1 MFSNNVLKSYNDEGE
16 TLLINGK
23 TGYLKCKLA
32 DITGTINAT
41 SGTFKN
47 VTVESGRIAGFSIS
61 GTGLTNRNDD
71 GTFTNDAYVIFR
83 NDAHKC
89 FAGIGG
95 NILPASSGI
104 RGVARFE
111 NYDEGDWW
119 NMGANYALLVG
130 ARGAND
136 NVAIDMSGGYIAGLA
151 VKTDNVSSSKTI
163 DRSAVSVACINNSE
177 ITITLP
183 TMEIYD
189 DGHEISIKNMNGKK
203 VTIKPG
209 YSYHNINGVR
219 TYKESYMHVDQG
231 YHNTNSDPHSLTNNG
246 DASTYRYHRDLNNG
260 TQYGCWIQFKNPRD
274 W

>member
-1 MFSNNVLKSYNDEGE
+1 
-16 TLLINGK
+16 
-23 TGYLKCKLA
+23 
-32 DITGTINAT
+32 
-41 SGTFKN
+41 
-47 VTVESGRIAGFSIS
+47 
-61 GTGLTNRNDD
+61 
-71 GTFTNDAYVIFR
+71 
-83 NDAHKC
+83 
-89 FAGIGG
+89 
-95 NILPASSGI
+95 
-104 RGVARFE
+104 
-111 NYDEGDWW
+111 
-119 NMGANYALLVG
+119 MGSNYALLVG

-136 NVAIDMSGGYIAGLA
+136 NVAIDMSGGYISGLA

-163 DRSAVSVACINNSE
+163 DRSVVSVACINSSE

-189 DGHEISIKNMNGKK
+189 DGHVISIKNMNGKR

-209 YSYHNINGVR
+209 YSYHKINGVR

-231 YHNTNSDPHSLTNNG
+231 HHNTNSDPHSLASNG